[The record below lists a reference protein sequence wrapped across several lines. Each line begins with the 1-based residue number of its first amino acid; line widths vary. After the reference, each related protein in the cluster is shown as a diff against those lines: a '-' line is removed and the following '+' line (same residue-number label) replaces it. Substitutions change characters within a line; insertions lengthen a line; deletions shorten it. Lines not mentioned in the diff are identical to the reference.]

1 MFADDDLILEPL
13 HQCSIGI
20 LEAFPNVAVSRKPP
34 CQKVQH
40 LFGHLPPGSSFPR
53 NEAAMPLDPLYQP
66 IHHFRG
72 HVQLPGDLHSTKS
85 ILSCEHLQKLEL
97 FVLLLLRLRQLH
109 VVLLLLLLL
118 CACLP
123 IGFLDHFSL
132 QHQVVVDLLQC
143 HLSIL
148 DLLTLLVRL
157 EAPCHQDVV
166 FGLCFKVMFAEE
178 LGALAVVGLD
188 LKVYFCL
195 SPSIR

>member
-1 MFADDDLILEPL
+1 
-13 HQCSIGI
+13 
-20 LEAFPNVAVSRKPP
+20 
-34 CQKVQH
+34 
-40 LFGHLPPGSSFPR
+40 
-53 NEAAMPLDPLYQP
+53 
-66 IHHFRG
+66 
-72 HVQLPGDLHSTKS
+72 
-85 ILSCEHLQKLEL
+85 
-97 FVLLLLRLRQLH
+97 
-109 VVLLLLLLL
+109 
-118 CACLP
+118 LP